1 MKQIFSVVL
10 LVLLLTVSAASDV
23 YATEVD
29 GQEEM
34 SEEEKRQEQLDAIY
48 SMPVQSNEI
57 AGWPQGRCV

>member
-34 SEEEKRQEQLDAIY
+34 SEEEKWQERLDAIY
-48 SMPVQSNEI
+48 DMPVQSNEI
-57 AGWPQGRCV
+57 AG